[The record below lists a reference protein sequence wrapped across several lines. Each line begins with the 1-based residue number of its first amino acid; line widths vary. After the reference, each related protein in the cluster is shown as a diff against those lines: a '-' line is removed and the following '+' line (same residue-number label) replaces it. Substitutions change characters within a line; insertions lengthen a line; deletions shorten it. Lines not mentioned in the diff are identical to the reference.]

1 MPKITIDLPLE
12 VNKKLKEKA
21 KADYRSLAN
30 YITVALINLAN
41 DDNTNVIDLSSLPEG
56 TTIRTKTAR
65 VLTPEEERIKRY
77 DRFQTL
83 AKQILGHAVTEI
95 EDYRIMDYN
104 SDNLYYDE
112 ALTEPISEGSSI
124 KCMYIYNLPEKK
136 QIEYLEEL
144 KHYEQ

>member
-41 DDNTNVIDLSSLPEG
+41 DDGSRVIDLSSLPEG
-56 TTIRTKTAR
+56 TTIKTKTAR
-65 VLTPEEERIKRY
+65 VLTPEEERTNRY

-83 AKQILGHAVTEI
+83 AKQILGHPVTDI
-95 EDYRIMDYN
+95 EYYRIMDYD
-104 SDNLYYDE
+104 SDSLYYDKDL
-112 ALTEPISEGSSI
+112 AEPISEGSSV